1 MKKLFIAALL
11 FVGVASF
18 AQDTDSNTTQDHKDH
33 KERMTPEQRNE
44 KQLKKL
50 TTELSLDANQQAQV
64 KQLLADRSA
73 KAEKFREA
81 RQAKKDSNVKPT
93 TAEREAFKK
102 EMMAEKDANDAKMKA
117 ILNADQYTKWKAIQA
132 ENKEKAREKKR
143 SHNKFVSQIASLFHS
158 NSLMISYL
166 ILDTSFLFNSI
177 QFYSTTLS
185 LES

>member
-73 KAEKFREA
+73 KAEKFRET

-117 ILNADQYTKWKAIQA
+117 ILNADQYTKWKAIQE
-132 ENKEKAREKKR
+132 ENKDKAREKMKEYQKE
-143 SHNKFVSQIASLFHS
+143 N
-158 NSLMISYL
+158 NM
-166 ILDTSFLFNSI
+166 
-177 QFYSTTLS
+177 
-185 LES
+185 